1 VPGVP
6 SSDEQFDVLVVG
18 GGPGGSAAAYH
29 LARHGVH
36 VALVEKASYPR
47 EKVCG
52 DGLTPRA
59 VKALLEMGVDTEAP
73 GFVRV
78 EGLRTYGPRGILDLP
93 WPALND
99 WPGYGLVRTR
109 LDFDE
114 LLAHRAQQA
123 GATLYENTEAT
134 TPVMDR
140 GWVVGATVRE
150 MDGATENREGAR
162 VGAGAAAGALSRS
175 RRRATAT
182 RSGGDGAKRPR
193 QSTGPEVA
201 RDTTAI
207 TTVDRP
213 VRRSKPAA
221 GPTRRIRARFV
232 LAADGASSRFAGQA
246 GVKRDIS
253 RPLGIAARRYYRWT
267 RSQVPWLEA
276 WLDLWEGEKLLPGY
290 GWIFPIDDEVVNVG
304 AGLLNTFHGFKDM
317 SAQHV
322 FDVFVKM
329 LPAEWGLNEDTAIGP
344 VRSGPLPMGFNRR
357 PLAQPGVLL
366 VGDAG
371 GLVNPFNGEGI
382 SYAME
387 TGQAAA
393 ELVYEA
399 LAKGKPGLAQV
410 YPTLLRQRYG
420 KYFAMGNVFVKA
432 IGNPR
437 IMSFATRH
445 GLHREWL
452 MQFALRIMANLT
464 DGPKGDVHD
473 RILAALEAVSPTA

>member
-1 VPGVP
+1 VP
-6 SSDEQFDVLVVG
+6 STDEQFDVLVVG

-36 VALVEKASYPR
+36 VAVVEKTAYPR

-59 VKALLEMGVDTEAP
+59 VKAMLDMGVDTEAA
-73 GFVRV
+73 GFVRCN
-78 EGLRTYGPRGILDLP
+78 GLRVYGPRGILDLP
-93 WPALND
+93 WPALDD

-109 LDFDE
+109 LDFDQ
-114 LLAHRAQQA
+114 LLARRAQEA
-123 GATLYENTEAT
+123 GATLYESTEAT

-140 GWVVGATVRE
+140 GWVVGANVRE
-150 MDGATENREGAR
+150 LVD
-162 VGAGAAAGALSRS
+162 AGGNDAAAG
-175 RRRATAT
+175 T
-182 RSGGDGAKRPR
+182 RRPR
-193 QSTGPEVA
+193 MEPGAPRT
-201 RDTTAI
+201 
-207 TTVDRP
+207 
-213 VRRSKPAA
+213 
-221 GPTRRIRARFV
+221 IRAKFV
-232 LAADGASSRFAGQA
+232 LAADGASSRFAGHA
-246 GVKRDIS
+246 GVRRDPT
-253 RPLGIAARRYYRWT
+253 RPLGIAARRYYRWD
-267 RSQVPWLEA
+267 RAQVPWLEA
-276 WLDLWEGEKLLPGY
+276 WLDLWEGEQLLPGY

-304 AGLLNTFHGFKDM
+304 AGLLNTFHGFKDL
-317 SAQHV
+317 SAQRV
-322 FDVFVKM
+322 FDVFIKM
-329 LPAEWGLNEDTAIGP
+329 LPAEWGLNEETAIGP

-393 ELVYEA
+393 ELVFEA
-399 LAKGKPGLAQV
+399 LEKGKPGLAQV

-437 IMSFATRH
+437 IMAFATKH

-452 MQFALRIMANLT
+452 MQFALRMMANLT

-473 RILAALEAVSPTA
+473 KILAALEAVAPAA

>member
-1 VPGVP
+1 VP
-6 SSDEQFDVLVVG
+6 SSDERFDVLIVG
-18 GGPGGSAAAYH
+18 GGPGGSSAAYH

-36 VALVEKASYPR
+36 VAMVEKSAYPR

-59 VKALLEMGVDTEAP
+59 VKALLEMGVDTEGP

-78 EGLRTYGPRGILDLP
+78 DGLRVYGPRGILDLP
-93 WPALND
+93 WPALSD

-114 LLAHRAQQA
+114 LLARRAQSA
-123 GATLYENTEAT
+123 GAVLYERTEAT
-134 TPVMDR
+134 APLTDR
-140 GWVVGATVRE
+140 EWVVGATVRE
-150 MDGATENREGAR
+150 VLPPTENGNGAR
-162 VGAGAAAGALSRS
+162 VEAGAAAGALSRS
-175 RRRATAT
+175 RSGAERRAG
-182 RSGGDGAKRPR
+182 GGDGAKRPP
-193 QSTGPEVA
+193 QSTGLEGA
-201 RDTTAI
+201 RDTTTT

-213 VRRSKPAA
+213 ARRPKPVA
-221 GPTRRIRARFV
+221 GPTRRIQARFV

-246 GVKRDIS
+246 GVKRDTS
-253 RPLGIAARRYYRWT
+253 RPLGIAARRYYRWN
-267 RSQVPWLEA
+267 RAQVPWLEA
-276 WLDLWEGEKLLPGY
+276 WLDLWEGEKVLPGY

-304 AGLLNTFHGFKDM
+304 AGLLNTFHGFKDL
-317 SAQHV
+317 SAQRV
-322 FDVFVKM
+322 FDVFIRM
-329 LPAEWGLNEDTAIGP
+329 LPTEWGLNEDTAIGP

-452 MQFALRIMANLT
+452 MQFALRVMANLT

-473 RILAALEAVSPTA
+473 KVFAALEAVSPTA

>member
-1 VPGVP
+1 VP
-6 SSDEQFDVLVVG
+6 SSDEHFDVLVVG
-18 GGPGGSAAAYH
+18 GGPGGASAAYH
-29 LARHGVH
+29 QAPHGVH
-36 VALVEKASYPR
+36 RALVEKSAYPR

-59 VKALLEMGVDTEAP
+59 VKALLDMGVDTGAP

-78 EGLRTYGPRGILDLP
+78 DGLRTYGPRGILDLP

-114 LLAHRAQQA
+114 LLARRAQSA
-123 GATLYENTEAT
+123 GATLYERTEAT
-134 TPVMDR
+134 TPLMDR
-140 GWVVGATVRE
+140 GWVVGSNVRLLE
-150 MDGATENREGAR
+150 ADPDDGHGAR

-175 RRRATAT
+175 GASAT
-182 RSGGDGAKRPR
+182 RSGGDGAKRPP
-193 QSTGPEVA
+193 QSAGSEVA
-201 RDTTAI
+201 RDTTSV
-207 TTVDRP
+207 TTIDRH
-213 VRRSKPAA
+213 VRRSKSAP
-221 GPTRRIRARFV
+221 GPTRRISSRLV
-232 LAADGASSRFAGQA
+232 LAADGASSRFGGQA
-246 GVKRDIS
+246 GVKRDRT
-253 RPLGIAARRYYRWT
+253 RPLGIAARRYYRWD
-267 RSQVPWLEA
+267 RGQVPWLEA

-304 AGLLNTFHGFKDM
+304 AGLLNTFHGFKDL

-322 FDVFVKM
+322 FDVFVGM

-452 MQFALRIMANLT
+452 MQFALRMMANLT

-473 RILAALEAVSPTA
+473 KILAALEAVAPAA

>member
-1 VPGVP
+1 VPNT
-6 SSDEQFDVLVVG
+6 DEQHDVLVVG

-29 LARHGVH
+29 LARHGID
-36 VALVEKASYPR
+36 VAVVERTSYPR

-59 VKALLEMGVDTEAP
+59 VKSLLEMGIDTQGP
-73 GFVRV
+73 GFVRND
-78 EGLRTYGPRGILDLP
+78 GLRVYGPRGILDLP

-109 LDFDE
+109 IDFDE
-114 LLAHRAQQA
+114 LLARRAQEA
-123 GATLYENTEAT
+123 GAVLYESTEAT
-134 TPVMDR
+134 SPVMDR
-140 GWVVGATVRE
+140 GWVAGAEVRE
-150 MDGATENREGAR
+150 LRHTSGDAP
-162 VGAGAAAGALSRS
+162 AGGSANGKPAV
-175 RRRATAT
+175 RRA
-182 RSGGDGAKRPR
+182 RP
-193 QSTGPEVA
+193 E
-201 RDTTAI
+201 
-207 TTVDRP
+207 
-213 VRRSKPAA
+213 A
-221 GPTRRIRARFV
+221 GPTRTVGAKFV

-246 GVKRDIS
+246 GVKRDAT
-253 RPLGIAARRYYRWT
+253 RPLGIAARRYYRWD
-267 RSQVPWLEA
+267 RAQVPWLEA
-276 WLDLWEGEKLLPGY
+276 WLDLFEGDTLLPGY
-290 GWIFPIDDEVVNVG
+290 GWIFPIDGEVVNVG
-304 AGLLNTFHGFKDM
+304 AGLLNTFHGFKDL
-317 SAQHV
+317 SAQRV
-322 FDVFVKM
+322 FDVFIKM

-357 PLAQPGVLL
+357 PLAEPGVLL

-387 TGQAAA
+387 TGQMAA
-393 ELVYEA
+393 ELVFDA
-399 LAKGKPGLAQV
+399 LEKGRPGLAQV

-452 MQFALRIMANLT
+452 MRFAMRMMANLT
-464 DGPKGDVHD
+464 DGPRGDVHD
-473 RILAALEAVSPTA
+473 RILAALEAVAPTA

>member
-1 VPGVP
+1 MP

-36 VALVEKASYPR
+36 VALVEKSSYPR

-78 EGLRTYGPRGILDLP
+78 EGLRTYGPRGVLDLP

-99 WPGYGLVRTR
+99 WPAYGLVRTR

-114 LLAHRAQQA
+114 LLAHRAKEA

-134 TPVMDR
+134 TPIIDR
-140 GWVVGATVRE
+140 GWVVGSNVRE
-150 MDGATENREGAR
+150 LLVADGNGAR

-175 RRRATAT
+175 RSGAERRAG
-182 RSGGDGAKRPR
+182 GGDGAKRPR

-201 RDTTAI
+201 RDTTTATI
-207 TTVDRP
+207 ERRP
-213 VRRSKPAA
+213 PKPGI
-221 GPTRRIRARFV
+221 GPTRAIRAKFV

-246 GVKRDIS
+246 GVKRDLT
-253 RPLGIAARRYYRWT
+253 RPLGIAARRYYRWD
-267 RSQVPWLEA
+267 RAQVPWLEA

-304 AGLLNTFHGFKDM
+304 AGLLNTFHGFKDL
-317 SAQHV
+317 SAQRV
-322 FDVFVKM
+322 FDVFIRM
-329 LPAEWGLNEDTAIGP
+329 LPPEWGLNEDTAIGP

-366 VGDAG
+366 IGDAG

-399 LAKGKPGLAQV
+399 LAKGKPGLAQA

-452 MQFALRIMANLT
+452 MQFALRMMANLT
-464 DGPKGDVHD
+464 DGFKGDVHD

>member
-1 VPGVP
+1 MACPPGFEPGAEERRTGVREPHRVPGVP

-18 GGPGGSAAAYH
+18 GGPGGSSAAYH

-36 VALVEKASYPR
+36 VAVVEKSAYPR

-59 VKALLEMGVDTEAP
+59 VKALLEMGVDTEGS

-109 LDFDE
+109 LDFDQ

-123 GATLYENTEAT
+123 GATLYESTEAT

-140 GWVVGATVRE
+140 GWVVGSKVRE
-150 MDGATENREGAR
+150 VASNGNGAE
-162 VGAGAAAGALSRS
+162 
-175 RRRATAT
+175 
-182 RSGGDGAKRPR
+182 RPP
-193 QSTGPEVA
+193 QSTGAERA
-201 RDTTAI
+201 RDTITA
-207 TTVDRP
+207 TKERRP
-213 VRRSKPAA
+213 RRPET
-221 GPTRRIRARFV
+221 GPTRTIGARFV

-246 GVKRDIS
+246 GVKRDLS
-253 RPLGIAARRYYRWT
+253 RPLGIAARRYYRWD
-267 RSQVPWLEA
+267 RAQVPWLEA

-304 AGLLNTFHGFKDM
+304 AGLLNTFHGFKDL

-322 FDVFVKM
+322 FDVFIRM

-387 TGQAAA
+387 TGEAAA

-399 LAKGKPGLAQV
+399 LAQGKPGLAQV

-420 KYFAMGNVFVKA
+420 KYFAMGNVFVKL

-452 MQFALRIMANLT
+452 MQFALRMMANLT
-464 DGPKGDVHD
+464 DGPRGDVHD